1 MFLFL
6 RGKYMYKRVLLK
18 FSGEALKGNSSSIVD
33 SDMMKGLA
41 SMIAE
46 MRKEGTQVC
55 IVIGAGNIW
64 RGKIASDN
72 GLDRVPADYM
82 GMLGTVINAVT
93 MSSVLKN
100 INVASLVTS
109 AVPAIEGVT
118 VTYSPEVADKAMNEG
133 KVVFLSGGTGKP
145 YFTTDT
151 AATMRAIELNCDAIL
166 IGKNGVDGIYDD
178 NPATNPKAK
187 FISEITFNEIIKRNL
202 QVMDISA
209 IELIKD
215 KDIDVRVFSMEDPN
229 NFIRVAKGES
239 LGTTCKKGE

>member
-1 MFLFL
+1 
-6 RGKYMYKRVLLK
+6 MYKRVLLK
-18 FSGEALKGNSSSIVD
+18 FSGEALKGSSNSIVD
-33 SDMMKGLA
+33 SEMLKGLGNT
-41 SMIAE
+41 IAAL
-46 MRKEGTQVC
+46 RREGTQVC

-64 RGKIASDN
+64 RGKIAADN
-72 GLDRVPADYM
+72 GLDRIPADYM

-100 INVASLVTS
+100 INVDSLVTS
-109 AVPAIEGVT
+109 AVPAIDGVT
-118 VTYSPEVADKAMNEG
+118 TTYSVEVADKAMNEG
-133 KVVFLSGGTGKP
+133 KVVFLAGGTGKP
-145 YFTTDT
+145 MFTTDT
-151 AATMRAIELNCDAIL
+151 AATLRAIELGCDAIL

-178 NPATNPKAK
+178 NPATNPNAK

-229 NFIRVAKGES
+229 NFIRVAKGET